1 MRGKSAYSLTTL
13 WVVVVVA
20 ASPVVATQQVC
31 YNSFG
36 TIVCHNQLSYNAH
49 AAIWASGI
57 GVLLLIFLTVFLV
70 RRHRA
75 SRARDAIATVEAS
88 QVEGPLPTP
97 FGSSFVQVPQGQ
109 PVTYPAMAYGPRT
122 AAAPQSALSV
132 GFTPGLPQRERAPY
146 SSSHYPLTAEL
157 SALAPSARGL
167 RTGGGAGLP
176 ESPRRSA
183 SRREAVITPRD
194 KNTRFIIPE
203 TAERTGRTD
212 WSERAEAMRTAPIR
226 RDGFEQITGEPPSQ
240 VKSASV
246 VGRLK
251 PLFTTTQRI

>member
-1 MRGKSAYSLTTL
+1 MNFYLLYAKADEGYA
-13 WVVVVVA
+13 V
-20 ASPVVATQQVC
+20 
-31 YNSFG
+31 
-36 TIVCHNQLSYNAH
+36 
-49 AAIWASGI
+49 
-57 GVLLLIFLTVFLV
+57 GVLFLICLTVFLV
-70 RRHRA
+70 QRHRA

-109 PVTYPAMAYGPRT
+109 PVSYPAMAYGPRT
-122 AAAPQSALSV
+122 AAVPPSALSV

-157 SALAPSARGL
+157 SGLAPSGRGL

-176 ESPRRSA
+176 ESARPSA

-203 TAERTGRTD
+203 TAERKGRSD
-212 WSERAEAMRTAPIR
+212 WSSERAETMRTAPIR

-251 PLFTTTQRI
+251 PLFTTTRRV